1 MSALSDRNH
10 QEGLYR
16 NSDFIK
22 FWSGQ
27 SISLVGSQVT
37 ALALPLTAAIT
48 LQATAMQMGVLTAIQ
63 YAPFLLIGLFVGV
76 WVDRLRRRPILIA
89 ANLGR
94 GLLLGLIPVAA
105 LLGVLNIGQLYALGF
120 LTGVLTV
127 FFDVAYVSYLPGL
140 VGREQL
146 VEGNS
151 KLQISFSTAA
161 FVGPGLAGVLVQWLT
176 APVAIAVDAV
186 SFFVSA
192 VFLCLIRRH
201 EPEPPPVSQR
211 GVWSEIREGLRP
223 LISDPITLAIMV
235 GTATSNFFINL
246 QIAVRLLYIT
256 RDLRLGPA
264 MLGFMF
270 ATASIGGLVAAV
282 FARKISR
289 FAGIGPTLICTQ
301 LLVGI
306 SALALP
312 LAGGGY
318 WTIIIIIM
326 ASMVLWGFAMMT
338 YDITEISFRQFITPD
353 TLLGRVSASRR
364 LVTWGVAL
372 PGALLGGVLGETLG
386 FRTTLFIGG
395 GGVVC
400 AALWTIF
407 SPTRN
412 LYHTTA
418 GMAAAEASAAAPP
431 AQVRLE
437 EAAAHGVEAPAARN
451 G

>member
-1 MSALSDRNH
+1 MSSLSDHNK

-63 YAPFLLIGLFVGV
+63 YAPFLLFGLFVGV

-105 LLGVLNIGQLYALGF
+105 LLGVLHIGQLYALGF

-127 FFDVAYVSYLPGL
+127 CFDTAYVSYLPGL

-146 VEGNS
+146 VDGNS

-161 FVGPGLAGVLVQWLT
+161 FVGPSLGGVLVQWLT

-211 GVWSEIREGLRP
+211 SVWGEMREGLRP

-246 QIAVRLLYIT
+246 QISVRLLYIT
-256 RDLRLGPA
+256 RDLRLSPA

-270 ATASIGGLVAAV
+270 ATASLGSLVAAV

-289 FAGIGPTLICTQ
+289 LAGIGPTLICTQ

-318 WTIIIIIM
+318 WAIIITIM

-338 YDITEISFRQFITPD
+338 YDITEICFRQFITPD
-353 TLLGRVSASRR
+353 SLLGRVSASRR
-364 LVTWGVAL
+364 FVTWGVAL
-372 PGALLGGVLGETLG
+372 PGALLGGVLGEALG
-386 FRTTLFIGG
+386 LRTTLFIGG

-412 LYHTTA
+412 LHHTTA
-418 GMAAAEASAAAPP
+418 GMVAAGAPAAAPP
-431 AQVRLE
+431 AQV
-437 EAAAHGVEAPAARN
+437 
-451 G
+451 

>member
-1 MSALSDRNH
+1 MSTPPDCNK

-37 ALALPLTAAIT
+37 ELALPLTAAIT
-48 LQATAMQMGVLTAIQ
+48 LQATAMQMGVLLAIQ
-63 YAPFLLIGLFVGV
+63 YAPFLLFGLFVGV

-105 LLGVLNIGQLYALGF
+105 LLGVLRIGHLYALGF
-120 LTGVLTV
+120 LMGVLTV
-127 FFDVAYVSYLPGL
+127 CFDIAYQSYLPGL
-140 VGREQL
+140 VGRGQL
-146 VEGNS
+146 VDGNS
-151 KLQISFSTAA
+151 RLQISASTAA
-161 FVGPGLAGVLVQWLT
+161 FVGPSLGGVLVQWLT

-201 EPEPPPVSQR
+201 EPEPPPVSRR
-211 GVWSEIREGLRP
+211 GVWREMREGLR
-223 LISDPITLAIMV
+223 LVISNPIMLAIV
-235 GTATSNFFINL
+235 AGTATSNFFINL
-246 QIAVRLLYIT
+246 QISVRLLYVT
-256 RDLRLGPA
+256 RDLRLSPA

-270 ATASIGGLVAAV
+270 ATASLGGLVAAV
-282 FARKISR
+282 FARRISR
-289 FAGIGPTLICTQ
+289 LAGIGPTLIGTQ

-318 WTIIIIIM
+318 WAIIITIV
-326 ASMVLWGFAMMT
+326 ASMILWGFAMMT

-353 TLLGRVSASRR
+353 GLLGRVSASRR
-364 LVTWGVAL
+364 FVTWGAAL
-372 PGALLGGVLGETLG
+372 PGALLGGVLGGALG
-386 FRTTLFIGG
+386 LRTTLFIGG

-400 AALWTIF
+400 SALWTIF

-412 LYHTTA
+412 LRHATA
-418 GMAAAEASAAAPP
+418 GMAAAEAPAAAPP

-437 EAAAHGVEAPAARN
+437 EAAHGVKAPAARN